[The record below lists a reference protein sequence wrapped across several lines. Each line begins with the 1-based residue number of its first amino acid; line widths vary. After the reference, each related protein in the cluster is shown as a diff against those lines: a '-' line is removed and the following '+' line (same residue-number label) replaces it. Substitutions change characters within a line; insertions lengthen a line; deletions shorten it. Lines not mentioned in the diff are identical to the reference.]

1 MTCATAV
8 PLLLTTAGAV
18 VLLKRTFWAAMA
30 FGLPELGKV
39 PGVWSGTPLPV
50 MVRWVPLQ
58 LMAAVLT
65 RFRKVFITL
74 WLNEHMTPLVPVEA
88 VVVPEPVVVVADP
101 VLVVLVG
108 VTVIAA
114 DGEPVP

>member
-1 MTCATAV
+1 MKPLRPLLV
-8 PLLLTTAGAV
+8 PL
-18 VLLKRTFWAAMA
+18 AA
-30 FGLPELGKV
+30 LGIAC
-39 PGVWSGTPLPV
+39 SGP
-50 MVRWVPLQ
+50 
-58 LMAAVLT
+58 
-65 RFRKVFITL
+65 
-74 WLNEHMTPLVPVEA
+74 NEHMTPLVPVEA